1 MIFAAILLNK
11 SAIFF
16 LVYCVA
22 CSDSKSQKKM
32 DGLCKNYLFA
42 CNVYIYI
49 FFFKQNIHNT
59 LHTGYCTGT
68 HKGIFTEIT
77 KEIFYKG
84 NV

>member
-1 MIFAAILLNK
+1 M
-11 SAIFF
+11 
-16 LVYCVA
+16 VYVKIISLPA
-22 CSDSKSQKKM
+22 M
-32 DGLCKNYLFA
+32 F
-42 CNVYIYI
+42 IYI